1 MGACLQGPEDV
12 DVGAEDA
19 PMEEDARL
27 KSEVAAGKK
36 QKASPR
42 PIGFCSQPLPP
53 FTRAS

>member
-1 MGACLQGPEDV
+1 M
-12 DVGAEDA
+12 DVGVEDA

>member
-1 MGACLQGPEDV
+1 M

-36 QKASPR
+36 QKASLGPAHR
-42 PIGFCSQPLPP
+42 VVFSCAPPL
-53 FTRAS
+53 TDV